1 MRFRKP
7 FFERYR
13 FAVDRDGDRT
23 LVLIE
28 PLTFMNR
35 SGDVINSITKRFD
48 LVPERLV
55 VVCDNLDLGVGRVR
69 LKRAGG
75 TAGHN
80 GLKSIIAALGDSSF
94 LRMYVGVG
102 RPETGSVVDHVLGK
116 PAPDEAVKIGDAVV
130 RAADALNRLSAEEA
144 SAEEV
149 MNELNRGAG

>member
-7 FFERYR
+7 FFARYR
-13 FAVDRDGDRT
+13 FAVDHDGDRT
-23 LVLIE
+23 LVVIE
-28 PLTFMNR
+28 PLTYMNR
-35 SGDVINSITKRFD
+35 SGDVIDSITKRFG
-48 LVPERLV
+48 VVSERLV
-55 VVCDNLDLGVGRVR
+55 VVCDNLDLEVGRVR

-80 GLKSIIAALGDSSF
+80 GLKSIVAALGDSSF

-102 RPETGSVVDHVLGK
+102 RPDTGSIVDHVLGK
-116 PAPDEAVKIGDAVV
+116 PTADEADKIRDAVA
-130 RAADALNRLSAEEA
+130 RAADAVNRLTTT